1 MRVCGRALKQLIV
14 PAFIEHALNV
24 RVRLKDIEDGAEV
37 VEICIVLNELLPERI
52 GRVLEEGV
60 LLLLLVKFGLLFID

>member
-1 MRVCGRALKQLIV
+1 M
-14 PAFIEHALNV
+14 
-24 RVRLKDIEDGAEV
+24 
-37 VEICIVLNELLPERI
+37 EICIVLNELLPERI